1 MGAARVALCLLC
13 TLLPDSAPAQRAG
26 GRIAPPAVAAAV
38 APALRRDSV
47 PAPLRRI
54 HLGPIGI
61 PRRDSSWWV
70 PLASG
75 VIPGAGQALLG
86 QDRFIGYV
94 AMEAYALLSALDRSA
109 EERLQ
114 TQRYR
119 SLALDVARAFVV
131 GSRPA
136 GNWPY
141 YENMEKY
148 IESGVFN
155 AGAPGGDFTPETD
168 VTTYNGFIWLDVRQ
182 RWWSNPSVEPDHST
196 GQYRNALN
204 EYIARAYRPEMRWSW
219 RNAQLEQDNYRQIIE
234 LKNQAHHDATMAL
247 GVLAANHLLSMIDAF
262 VTVRLRGGAGAGGAP
277 SEVSLTVPWAPFGRP
292 QTR

>member
-1 MGAARVALCLLC
+1 MRAARPVLVLLYALQ
-13 TLLPDSAPAQRAG
+13 PASAWAQRIG
-26 GRIAPPAVAAAV
+26 GQIAPPAVAVTV
-38 APALRRDSV
+38 APPLRRDSV
-47 PAPLRRI
+47 PVLRNRI
-54 HLGPIGI
+54 HLGPLSI

-70 PLASG
+70 PLASA
-75 VIPGAGQALLG
+75 VIPGTGQALLG

-114 TQRYR
+114 TQRYQ
-119 SLALDVARAFVV
+119 SLALDVARAFVL
-131 GSRPA
+131 GNRPV

-141 YENMEKY
+141 YESMEKY

-155 AGAPGGDFTPETD
+155 TGAPGGDFTPETD
-168 VTTYNGFIWLDVRQ
+168 VTTYNGSIWLDVRQ
-182 RWWSNPSVEPDHST
+182 RWWTNPYVEPDHST
-196 GQYRNALN
+196 SQYRNALN
-204 EYIARAYRPEMRWSW
+204 EYIARAYRPEMRFSW
-219 RNAQLEQDNYRQIIE
+219 RNAQLEQDNYRQIIR

-277 SEVSLTVPWAPFGRP
+277 SEVSLSVPWAPFGRP